1 MNYNGYRVIDSHAH
15 FPGPQ
20 RPFQQFE
27 SRLAAGRGDEG
38 VDAAVLQRRQEAR
51 RRHREGAQE
60 KWRRMWGFP
69 TPEGD
74 SPSYEEQADR
84 WVAELDKYGIE
95 RIVWVTNG
103 DDESLAKVVRRHP
116 ERFIGYVYQPLFGED
131 TAEKIEYGVKE
142 LGLKGYK
149 FFAPL
154 TDKPIADKAAYK
166 VWETVERLEIPV
178 LIHFGPL
185 GGVGGIADH
194 MNMSP
199 MRLHDVAK
207 DFPTIPFIVPH
218 FGCGYPT
225 DLLQLGWACPN
236 VYVDTSGSNEWV
248 RWMFPHST
256 LEDLFRKFAETFG
269 AERILFGTDSSWFPR
284 GFAEVY
290 LSDQMRICHQIGLQP
305 EQIARIFAGNI
316 AQLLKLDP

>member
-1 MNYNGYRVIDSHAH
+1 MNYNGYRIIDSHAH
-15 FPGPQ
+15 FPGPESGLRQ
-20 RPFQQFE
+20 FDEKMAGQQYG
-27 SRLAAGRGDEG
+27 SDVGQD
-38 VDAAVLQRRQEAR
+38 VLQRRQEAR
-51 RRHREGAQE
+51 RRHREGAQA
-60 KWRRMWGFP
+60 KWRAMWGFP
-69 TPEGD
+69 TPEARD
-74 SPSYEEQADR
+74 RSYEEQATR
-84 WVAELDKYGIE
+84 WIAELDKWGIE

-103 DDESLAKVVRRHP
+103 DDDNLARVCQMHP
-116 ERFIGYVYQPLFGED
+116 DRFIGYVFQDLFNPKTPEL
-131 TAEKIEYGVKE
+131 IERGVKE

-154 TDKPIADKAAYK
+154 TERPIADKDAYK

-236 VYVDTSGSNEWV
+236 VYVDTSGSNEWI

-256 LEDLFRKFAETFG
+256 LEDLFRKFAGTFG
-269 AERILFGTDSSWFPR
+269 AERIIFGTDSSWFPR

-290 LSDQMRICHQIGLQP
+290 LSDQMRICHQIGLQR
-305 EQIARIFAGNI
+305 EQIQHIFADNI
-316 AQLLKLDP
+316 ARLLKLD